1 MYSKK
6 STSEP
11 FDFYCFLS
19 IQQFSINHICKAFSK
34 VALSRFGSGWAWLGV
49 ADGVLKVTSTANQE
63 RFGFKGEDKLV
74 ATAGPVEGWLELG
87 GAPNC

>member
-1 MYSKK
+1 M
-6 STSEP
+6 
-11 FDFYCFLS
+11 
-19 IQQFSINHICKAFSK
+19 
-34 VALSRFGSGWAWLGV
+34 ALSRFGSGWAWLGV